1 MAGQQALTTGAGT
14 QSDLIPP
21 AASTWHQDVG
31 PDVNG
36 SESIGPTIVKSC
48 ELCGATQ
55 TPMWRRG
62 PSGKGSLCNA
72 CGVRWA
78 SRRRGNRRP
87 AEDSG
92 VSMIKEAPNSDENP
106 TGGAVEQYYCK
117 YCGLTW
123 PLNFFKNRQQ
133 FGAHCSN
140 CSRKRKSRSTK
151 SFPLHFLF

>member
-1 MAGQQALTTGAGT
+1 MH
-14 QSDLIPP
+14 SDPIPLSS
-21 AASTWHQDVG
+21 STWHGGVG
-31 PDVNG
+31 PDSSG
-36 SESIGPTIVKSC
+36 SASSVSANVKSC

-78 SRRRGNRRP
+78 SRRRSNRRP
-87 AEDSG
+87 LEETSAS
-92 VSMIKEAPNSDENP
+92 VIKETHVVEENA

-140 CSRKRKSRSTK
+140 CSRKRKSRGTS
-151 SFPLHFLF
+151 SLFPTFLF